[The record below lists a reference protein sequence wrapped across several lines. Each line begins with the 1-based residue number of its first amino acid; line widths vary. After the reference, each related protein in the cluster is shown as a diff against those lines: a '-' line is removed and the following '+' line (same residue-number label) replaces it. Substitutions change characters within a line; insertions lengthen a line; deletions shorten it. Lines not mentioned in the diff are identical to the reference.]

1 MKTFK
6 EMTKEELRKEAV
18 TRGIKNYII
27 MPTMKLVEALEED
40 ERRKQSVV
48 DQLGQ
53 DAKTKAERVI
63 EFYDRLAEYGA
74 CDLYA
79 KVDSIVDD
87 REITDLEDSEL
98 DEILALEESFDPSK
112 FKKATIKEGKEEK
125 KVLEEKKVPEEKKEE
140 SPETPSE
147 KKSVASKRN
156 GVVALSNPILP
167 QIKKLLA
174 EGKKNAE
181 IAKILDKSSVY
192 IYKCV
197 KAIKSEN
204 E

>member
-6 EMTKEELRKEAV
+6 EMTKEELRKEAA

-98 DEILALEESFDPSK
+98 DEILALEEGFDLSK
-112 FKKATIKEGKEEK
+112 FKKATVKEEKEEK
-125 KVLEEKKVPEEKKEE
+125 KVSEEEKEE

-156 GVVALSNPILP
+156 GVVALSNPILL

-181 IAKILDKSSVY
+181 IAKILGKSSVY

>member
-6 EMTKEELRKEAV
+6 EMTKEELRKEAA

-40 ERRKQSVV
+40 ERRKQSVA

-98 DEILALEESFDPSK
+98 DEILALEEGFDLSK
-112 FKKATIKEGKEEK
+112 FKKATVKEEK
-125 KVLEEKKVPEEKKEE
+125 EEKKVPEEKKEE

-181 IAKILDKSSVY
+181 IAKILGKSSVY

>member
-125 KVLEEKKVPEEKKEE
+125 KVPEEKKEE

-181 IAKILDKSSVY
+181 IAKILDKSSAY

>member
-6 EMTKEELRKEAV
+6 EMTKEELRKEAA

-98 DEILALEESFDPSK
+98 DEILALEEGFDLSK
-112 FKKATIKEGKEEK
+112 FKKATVKEEKEEK
-125 KVLEEKKVPEEKKEE
+125 KVSEEEKEE
-140 SPETPSE
+140 SLETPSE

-181 IAKILDKSSVY
+181 IAKILGKSSVY

>member
-6 EMTKEELRKEAV
+6 EMTKEELRKEAA

-98 DEILALEESFDPSK
+98 DEILALEEGFDLSK
-112 FKKATIKEGKEEK
+112 FKKATVKEE
-125 KVLEEKKVPEEKKEE
+125 KEE

-156 GVVALSNPILP
+156 GVVALSNPILL

-181 IAKILDKSSVY
+181 IAKILGKSSVY

>member
-6 EMTKEELRKEAV
+6 EMTKEELRKEAA

-40 ERRKQSVV
+40 ERRKQSVA

-87 REITDLEDSEL
+87 RGITDLEDSEL
-98 DEILALEESFDPSK
+98 DEILALEEGFDLSK
-112 FKKATIKEGKEEK
+112 FKKATVKEEKEEK
-125 KVLEEKKVPEEKKEE
+125 KVSEEEKEE

-147 KKSVASKRN
+147 KESVASKRN
-156 GVVALSNPILP
+156 GVVALSNPILS
-167 QIKKLLA
+167 QIRKLLA

-181 IAKILDKSSVY
+181 IAKILGKSSVY

>member
-6 EMTKEELRKEAV
+6 EMTKEELRKEAA

-79 KVDSIVDD
+79 KVDSIVGD

-98 DEILALEESFDPSK
+98 DEILALEEGFDLSK
-112 FKKATIKEGKEEK
+112 FKKATVKEEKEEK
-125 KVLEEKKVPEEKKEE
+125 KVSEEEKEE
-140 SPETPSE
+140 SPETSSE

-156 GVVALSNPILP
+156 GVVALSNPILL
-167 QIKKLLA
+167 QIRKLLA

-181 IAKILDKSSVY
+181 IAKILGKSSVY

>member
-6 EMTKEELRKEAV
+6 EMTKEELRKEAA

-98 DEILALEESFDPSK
+98 DEILALEEGFDLSK
-112 FKKATIKEGKEEK
+112 FKKATVKEEK
-125 KVLEEKKVPEEKKEE
+125 EEKKVPEEKKEE
-140 SPETPSE
+140 SSETPSE

-167 QIKKLLA
+167 QIKKLLV

-181 IAKILDKSSVY
+181 IAKILGKSSVY

>member
-6 EMTKEELRKEAV
+6 EMTKEELRKEAA

-48 DQLGQ
+48 DQLGH

-98 DEILALEESFDPSK
+98 DEILALEEGFDLSK
-112 FKKATIKEGKEEK
+112 FKKATVKEEKEEK
-125 KVLEEKKVPEEKKEE
+125 KVSKAEKEE

-181 IAKILDKSSVY
+181 IAKILGKSSVY

>member
-6 EMTKEELRKEAV
+6 EMTKEELRKEAA

-98 DEILALEESFDPSK
+98 DEILALEEGFDPSK
-112 FKKATIKEGKEEK
+112 FKKATAKEEK
-125 KVLEEKKVPEEKKEE
+125 KEEKKPEEKKPEEKKEE
-140 SPETPSE
+140 SPKVPLE

-156 GVVALSNPILP
+156 GVIALSNPLLP
-167 QIKKLLA
+167 QIKKLLE

-181 IAKILDKSSVY
+181 ISKILGKSSVY

>member
-6 EMTKEELRKEAV
+6 EMTKEELRKEAA

-98 DEILALEESFDPSK
+98 DEILALEEGFDLSK
-112 FKKATIKEGKEEK
+112 FKKATVKEEKEEK
-125 KVLEEKKVPEEKKEE
+125 KVSEEEKEE
-140 SPETPSE
+140 SPETSSE
-147 KKSVASKRN
+147 KKFVASKRN
-156 GVVALSNPILP
+156 GVVALSNPILL
-167 QIKKLLA
+167 QIRKLLA

-181 IAKILDKSSVY
+181 IAKILGKSSVY

>member
-6 EMTKEELRKEAV
+6 EMTKEELRKEAA

-98 DEILALEESFDPSK
+98 DEILALEESFDLSK
-112 FKKATIKEGKEEK
+112 FKKATVKEEK
-125 KVLEEKKVPEEKKEE
+125 EEKKVPEEKKGE

-174 EGKKNAE
+174 EGKKNVE
-181 IAKILDKSSVY
+181 IAKILGKSSVY

>member
-6 EMTKEELRKEAV
+6 EMTKEELRKEAA

-53 DAKTKAERVI
+53 DAKTKAGRVI

-98 DEILALEESFDPSK
+98 DEILALEEGFDPSK
-112 FKKATIKEGKEEK
+112 FKKDTVKEEK
-125 KVLEEKKVPEEKKEE
+125 EEKKVPEEKKGE

-181 IAKILDKSSVY
+181 IAKILGKSSVY

>member
-6 EMTKEELRKEAV
+6 EMTKEELRKEAA

-98 DEILALEESFDPSK
+98 DEILALEEGFDLSK
-112 FKKATIKEGKEEK
+112 FKKATVKEEKEEK
-125 KVLEEKKVPEEKKEE
+125 KVSEEEKEE

-156 GVVALSNPILP
+156 GVVALSNPILL

-181 IAKILDKSSVY
+181 IAKILGKSSVY

-197 KAIKSEN
+197 KVIKSEN

>member
-6 EMTKEELRKEAV
+6 EMTKEELRKEAA

-27 MPTMKLVEALEED
+27 MPTMKLAEALEED

-98 DEILALEESFDPSK
+98 DEILALEEGFDLSK
-112 FKKATIKEGKEEK
+112 FKKATVKEEKEEK
-125 KVLEEKKVPEEKKEE
+125 KVSEEEKEE
-140 SPETPSE
+140 SPETSSE

-156 GVVALSNPILP
+156 GVVALSNPILL
-167 QIKKLLA
+167 QIRKLLA

-181 IAKILDKSSVY
+181 IAKILGKSSVY

>member
-6 EMTKEELRKEAV
+6 EMTKEELRKEAA

-98 DEILALEESFDPSK
+98 DEILALEEGFDFSK
-112 FKKATIKEGKEEK
+112 FKKATVKEEKEEK
-125 KVLEEKKVPEEKKEE
+125 KVSEEEKEE

-174 EGKKNAE
+174 EEKKNAE
-181 IAKILDKSSVY
+181 IAKILGKSSVY

>member
-6 EMTKEELRKEAV
+6 EMTKEELRKEAA
-18 TRGIKNYII
+18 TRGIKDYII

-98 DEILALEESFDPSK
+98 DEILALEEGFDLSK
-112 FKKATIKEGKEEK
+112 FKKATVKEEK
-125 KVLEEKKVPEEKKEE
+125 EEKKVPEEKKEE
-140 SPETPSE
+140 SSETPSE

-181 IAKILDKSSVY
+181 IAKILGKSSVY

>member
-6 EMTKEELRKEAV
+6 EMTKEELRKEAA

-98 DEILALEESFDPSK
+98 DEILALEEGFDLSK
-112 FKKATIKEGKEEK
+112 FKKATVKEEKEEK
-125 KVLEEKKVPEEKKEE
+125 KVSEEEKEE

-147 KKSVASKRN
+147 KKSVASRRN
-156 GVVALSNPILP
+156 GVVALSNPILL
-167 QIKKLLA
+167 QIRKLLA

-181 IAKILDKSSVY
+181 IAKILGKSSVY

>member
-6 EMTKEELRKEAV
+6 EMTKEELRKEAA

-98 DEILALEESFDPSK
+98 DEILALEEGFDFSK
-112 FKKATIKEGKEEK
+112 FKKATVKEEKEEK
-125 KVLEEKKVPEEKKEE
+125 KVSEEEKEE
-140 SPETPSE
+140 SPKTSSE

-156 GVVALSNPILP
+156 GVVALSNPILS

-181 IAKILDKSSVY
+181 IAKILGKSNVY

>member
-6 EMTKEELRKEAV
+6 EMTKEELRKEAA

-27 MPTMKLVEALEED
+27 MATMKLVEALEED

-98 DEILALEESFDPSK
+98 DEILALEEGFDLSK
-112 FKKATIKEGKEEK
+112 FKKATVKEEKEEK
-125 KVLEEKKVPEEKKEE
+125 KVSEEEKEE

-181 IAKILDKSSVY
+181 IAKILGKSSVY

>member
-6 EMTKEELRKEAV
+6 EMTKEELRKEAA

-98 DEILALEESFDPSK
+98 DEILALEEGFDLSK
-112 FKKATIKEGKEEK
+112 FKKATVKEEK
-125 KVLEEKKVPEEKKEE
+125 EEKKVPEEKKEE
-140 SPETPSE
+140 SSETPSE

-181 IAKILDKSSVY
+181 IAKILGKSSVY

>member
-6 EMTKEELRKEAV
+6 EMTKEELRKEAA

-53 DAKTKAERVI
+53 DAKMKVERVI

-98 DEILALEESFDPSK
+98 DEILALEEGFDPSK
-112 FKKATIKEGKEEK
+112 FKKATAKEEK
-125 KVLEEKKVPEEKKEE
+125 KEEKKPEEKKEE
-140 SPETPSE
+140 SPKVPLE
-147 KKSVASKRN
+147 KKSAASKRN
-156 GVVALSNPILP
+156 GVIALSNPLLP
-167 QIKKLLA
+167 QIKKLLE

-181 IAKILDKSSVY
+181 IAKILGKSSVY

>member
-6 EMTKEELRKEAV
+6 EMTKEELRKEAA

-98 DEILALEESFDPSK
+98 DEILALEEGFDLSK
-112 FKKATIKEGKEEK
+112 FKKATVKEEKEEK
-125 KVLEEKKVPEEKKEE
+125 KVSEEEKEE
-140 SPETPSE
+140 SPETSSE

-156 GVVALSNPILP
+156 GVVALSNPLLP

-181 IAKILDKSSVY
+181 IAKILGKSSVY

>member
-6 EMTKEELRKEAV
+6 EMTKEELRKEAA

-98 DEILALEESFDPSK
+98 DEILALEEGFDPSK
-112 FKKATIKEGKEEK
+112 FKKDTVKEEK
-125 KVLEEKKVPEEKKEE
+125 EEKKVPEEKKGE

-181 IAKILDKSSVY
+181 IAKILGKSSVY

>member
-6 EMTKEELRKEAV
+6 EMTKEELRKEAA

-27 MPTMKLVEALEED
+27 MSTMKLVEALEED

-98 DEILALEESFDPSK
+98 DEILALEEGFDLSK
-112 FKKATIKEGKEEK
+112 FKKATVKEEK
-125 KVLEEKKVPEEKKEE
+125 EEKKVPEEEKEE

-181 IAKILDKSSVY
+181 IAKILGKSSVY

>member
-6 EMTKEELRKEAV
+6 EMTKEELRKEAA

-53 DAKTKAERVI
+53 DAKTKVERVI

-87 REITDLEDSEL
+87 REITDLEDPEL
-98 DEILALEESFDPSK
+98 DEILALEEGFDLSK
-112 FKKATIKEGKEEK
+112 FKKATVKEEKEEK
-125 KVLEEKKVPEEKKEE
+125 KVSEEEKEE

-181 IAKILDKSSVY
+181 IAKILGKSSVY

>member
-6 EMTKEELRKEAV
+6 EMTKEELRKEAS
-18 TRGIKNYII
+18 TRGIRNYII
-27 MPTMKLVEALEED
+27 MPTMKLIEALEED

-48 DQLGQ
+48 DQLGR

-98 DEILALEESFDPSK
+98 DEILALEEGFDLSK
-112 FKKATIKEGKEEK
+112 FKKATVKEEKEEK
-125 KVLEEKKVPEEKKEE
+125 KVSEEEKEE

-156 GVVALSNPILP
+156 GVVALSNPILL
-167 QIKKLLA
+167 QIRKLLA

-181 IAKILDKSSVY
+181 IAKILGKSSVY

>member
-6 EMTKEELRKEAV
+6 EMTKEELRKEAA

-53 DAKTKAERVI
+53 DAKTKVERVI

-98 DEILALEESFDPSK
+98 DEILALEEGFDPSK
-112 FKKATIKEGKEEK
+112 FKKATAKEEK
-125 KVLEEKKVPEEKKEE
+125 KEEKKPEEKKEE
-140 SPETPSE
+140 SPKVPLE
-147 KKSVASKRN
+147 KKSAASKRN
-156 GVVALSNPILP
+156 GVIALSNLLLP
-167 QIKKLLA
+167 QIKKLLE

-181 IAKILDKSSVY
+181 IAKILGKSSVY

>member
-6 EMTKEELRKEAV
+6 EMTKEELRKEAA

-98 DEILALEESFDPSK
+98 DEILALEEGFDFSK
-112 FKKATIKEGKEEK
+112 FKKATVKEEKEEK
-125 KVLEEKKVPEEKKEE
+125 KVSEEEKEE

-156 GVVALSNPILP
+156 GVVALSNPILL

-181 IAKILDKSSVY
+181 IAKILGKSSVY

>member
-6 EMTKEELRKEAV
+6 EMTKEELRKEAA

-27 MPTMKLVEALEED
+27 MPTMKLAEALEED

-79 KVDSIVDD
+79 KVDSIVDG

-98 DEILALEESFDPSK
+98 DEILTLEEGFDLSK
-112 FKKATIKEGKEEK
+112 FKKATVKEEKEEK
-125 KVLEEKKVPEEKKEE
+125 KVSEEEKEE

-181 IAKILDKSSVY
+181 IAKILGKSSVY

>member
-6 EMTKEELRKEAV
+6 EMTKEELRKEAA

-98 DEILALEESFDPSK
+98 DEILALEEGFDLSK
-112 FKKATIKEGKEEK
+112 FKKATVKEEKEEK
-125 KVLEEKKVPEEKKEE
+125 KVSEEEKEE
-140 SPETPSE
+140 SPETSSE

-156 GVVALSNPILP
+156 GVVALSNPILL
-167 QIKKLLA
+167 QIRKLLA

-181 IAKILDKSSVY
+181 IAKILGKSSVY

>member
-6 EMTKEELRKEAV
+6 EMTKEELRKEAA

-87 REITDLEDSEL
+87 RGITDLEDSEL
-98 DEILALEESFDPSK
+98 DEILALEEGFDLSK
-112 FKKATIKEGKEEK
+112 FKKATVKEEKEEK
-125 KVLEEKKVPEEKKEE
+125 KVSEEEKEE
-140 SPETPSE
+140 SPETSSE

-156 GVVALSNPILP
+156 GVVALSNPILL
-167 QIKKLLA
+167 QIRKLLA
-174 EGKKNAE
+174 EGKKNVE
-181 IAKILDKSSVY
+181 IAKILGKSSVY

>member
-6 EMTKEELRKEAV
+6 EMTKEELRKEAT

-40 ERRKQSVV
+40 ERRKQSMV

-63 EFYDRLAEYGA
+63 EFYDRLAEYGV

-98 DEILALEESFDPSK
+98 DEILALEEGFDLFK
-112 FKKATIKEGKEEK
+112 FKKATVKEEKEEK
-125 KVLEEKKVPEEKKEE
+125 KVSEEEKEE

-156 GVVALSNPILP
+156 GVVALSNPILL

-181 IAKILDKSSVY
+181 IAKILGKSSVY

>member
-6 EMTKEELRKEAV
+6 EMTKEELRKEAA

-40 ERRKQSVV
+40 ERRKQSVA

-125 KVLEEKKVPEEKKEE
+125 KVPEEKKEE

-181 IAKILDKSSVY
+181 IAKILGKSSVY

>member
-6 EMTKEELRKEAV
+6 EMTKEELRKEAA

-27 MPTMKLVEALEED
+27 TPTMKLVEALEED
-40 ERRKQSVV
+40 ERRRQSVV

-53 DAKTKAERVI
+53 DAKTKVERVI

-112 FKKATIKEGKEEK
+112 FKKATVKEEKEEK
-125 KVLEEKKVPEEKKEE
+125 KVVSGEKKEA
-140 SPETPSE
+140 SKVSSE
-147 KKSVASKRN
+147 KKSAASKRN
-156 GVVALSNPILP
+156 GVIALSNPLLP
-167 QIKKLLA
+167 QIKKLLE

-181 IAKILDKSSVY
+181 IAKILGKSSVY

>member
-6 EMTKEELRKEAV
+6 EMTKEELRKEAA
-18 TRGIKNYII
+18 TRGIRNYII

-53 DAKTKAERVI
+53 DAKTKVERVI
-63 EFYDRLAEYGA
+63 EFYDRLAEYGV

-98 DEILALEESFDPSK
+98 DEILALEEGFDLSK
-112 FKKATIKEGKEEK
+112 FKKATVKEEKEEK
-125 KVLEEKKVPEEKKEE
+125 KVSEEEKEE

-181 IAKILDKSSVY
+181 IAKILGKSSVY